1 MPRTVET
8 DGFQADL
15 ASQRSPEQF
24 LAPLSHA
31 VSPQAPSGLAHG
43 LVTAVQTRTRT
54 MRSPDMPLGP
64 AARGAPVWRT
74 IMRFGAGR
82 HPQPT
87 VSRFTVAG
95 APEPPSLPAPSTMLE
110 QIVEPESH
118 PVRVVPVPPSAEVQQ
133 ASLTVAPMTAA
144 PAMVLPV
151 VAQRTVSPAPNTE
164 GPAADPDPP
173 AVETLGVAD
182 E

>member
-1 MPRTVET
+1 MRLFGGGARPPGPDADQTGADTAAPAEGWAALATLQTTLGTMPRTVET

-15 ASQRSPEQF
+15 ASQRFPEPF

-31 VSPQAPSGLAHG
+31 VSLQAPSGLAHG
-43 LVTAVQTRTRT
+43 LVTAVRTRTQT

-87 VSRFTVAG
+87 VSRFTVVDA
-95 APEPPSLPAPSTMLE
+95 
-110 QIVEPESH
+110 
-118 PVRVVPVPPSAEVQQ
+118 
-133 ASLTVAPMTAA
+133 
-144 PAMVLPV
+144 
-151 VAQRTVSPAPNTE
+151 
-164 GPAADPDPP
+164 
-173 AVETLGVAD
+173 
-182 E
+182 